1 MRSKIVRFLGVAVIV
16 VAIAVLAAGWSGR
29 FAGTRPT
36 DLGVRDGRLAAC
48 PPTPNCVASQVEP
61 ADAEHYVAPLKFR
74 GDSATAW
81 AALVAAVRDSGRTAI
96 VAERPGYLHA
106 EFTSRVLGFVD
117 DVEFQL
123 DDAARNI
130 HVRSA
135 SRLGQS
141 DFGVNRARVAAIRAR
156 LAAQEV

>member
-1 MRSKIVRFLGVAVIV
+1 
-16 VAIAVLAAGWSGR
+16 
-29 FAGTRPT
+29 
-36 DLGVRDGRLAAC
+36 
-48 PPTPNCVASQVEP
+48 VASQVEP

-81 AALVAAVRDSGRTAI
+81 AALVAAVRGSGRTTI
-96 VAERPGYLHA
+96 VTERPGYLHA

-123 DDAARNI
+123 DAGARDI

-135 SRLGQS
+135 SRLGRS
-141 DFGVNRARVAAIRAR
+141 DFGVNRARIEAIRAR
-156 LAAQEV
+156 LAAAEV

>member
-1 MRSKIVRFLGVAVIV
+1 MRFLGVAVIV
-16 VAIAVLAAGWSGR
+16 VAIAVLAAGWSGL

-48 PPTPNCVASQVEP
+48 QPTPNCVSSQAEP

-96 VAERPGYLHA
+96 VADRPGYLHA

-123 DDAARNI
+123 DDPGRNI

-141 DFGVNRARVAAIRAR
+141 DFGDNRARVEAIRAR
-156 LAAQEV
+156 LAAREV